1 MNKSKHGL
9 ILEVRAHIG
18 GDTVSRWKRCQLSV
32 CICLDRI
39 HEVFSGLRTSDQD
52 DRWTAQMDREVG
64 KDRSGAH
71 ELLRYRYQL
80 RRLDEGVCIGIEV
93 ESNCILNPSF
103 LRQWEDN
110 ELAFVDLDKPLEANL
125 SFFDPKVSEL

>member
-1 MNKSKHGL
+1 MLIRLFVLILADLSEVQDCNLDLHLAVMNKSKHGL

-32 CICLDRI
+32 CISVDRI
-39 HEVFSGLRTSDQD
+39 HEVFSGLRTADQD

-71 ELLRYRYQL
+71 ELLRCRSQL

-93 ESNCILNPSF
+93 
-103 LRQWEDN
+103 
-110 ELAFVDLDKPLEANL
+110 
-125 SFFDPKVSEL
+125 